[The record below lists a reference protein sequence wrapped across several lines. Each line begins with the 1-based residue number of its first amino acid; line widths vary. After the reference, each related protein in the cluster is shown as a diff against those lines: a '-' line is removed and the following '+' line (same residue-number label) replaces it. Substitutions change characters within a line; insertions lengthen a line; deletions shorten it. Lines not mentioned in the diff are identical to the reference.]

1 MLNVLYLRLNFS
13 KNILILKNTHGQKKK
28 KKGVLNVERKLDK
41 RGNNSR
47 EIKNFYWKRDVKLNS
62 IKAEYY
68 GMKKLEEIS
77 NFINLCYEYLY
88 LSYGFYWLLKYWEY
102 EADIY

>member
-1 MLNVLYLRLNFS
+1 MDKKKKKKKKKPN
-13 KNILILKNTHGQKKK
+13 KKKNTWKKKK